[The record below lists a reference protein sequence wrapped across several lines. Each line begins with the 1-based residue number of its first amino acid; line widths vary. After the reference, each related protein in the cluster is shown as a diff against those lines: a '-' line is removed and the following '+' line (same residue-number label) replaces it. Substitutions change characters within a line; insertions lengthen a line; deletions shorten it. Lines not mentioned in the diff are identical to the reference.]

1 MYKEN
6 LPHVVGFDDHF
17 GRNFFNL
24 FRTVD
29 AETSSD
35 PSNKQHFII
44 RVTRE
49 LTSQWSKCKH
59 VAKDAPRSRRSG
71 GKCAVP
77 AAAAAVPRGMRRR
90 VIYDPPAA
98 PSPLTPLARQRRVL
112 DVGTNR
118 CEETRQVYGQRFEGV
133 VRCVMQ
139 ACVLCAR
146 WTCNDERW
154 QLSTA
159 SYSLT

>member
-1 MYKEN
+1 MYKDG
-6 LPHVVGFDDHF
+6 PTSCGRVRRSFWTKF
-17 GRNFFNL
+17 FQFIPYSRRRNFL
-24 FRTVD
+24 G
-29 AETSSD
+29 SI
-35 PSNKQHFII
+35 KQTTLYNQSHY
-44 RVTRE
+44 TRE

-59 VAKDAPRSRRSG
+59 VAKDAARSRRSV

-98 PSPLTPLARQRRVL
+98 PSPLTPLDRQRRVL

-146 WTCNDERW
+146 WTCNDGR
-154 QLSTA
+154 
-159 SYSLT
+159 